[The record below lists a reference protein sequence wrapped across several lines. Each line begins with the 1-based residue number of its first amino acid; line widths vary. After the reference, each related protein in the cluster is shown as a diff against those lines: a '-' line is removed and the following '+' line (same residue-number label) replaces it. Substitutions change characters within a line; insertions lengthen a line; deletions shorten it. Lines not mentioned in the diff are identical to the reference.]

1 MAKLNRRKL
10 CGFRI
15 REGFFNSTIQ
25 NMKLS
30 TKAKAAITLKVTSS
44 TVSDWLVSIDGF
56 GWLDRT
62 FGCVGLLLLAS
73 RSVANALY
81 SDMLNSQAF
90 RKKQP
95 SEKCPQII
103 HILHLFVQQNTFCLN
118 VLDLAVRLCPYV
130 AWRGKQNYALSY
142 EFPGHKI
149 FKSFKAL
156 AVVLVALPIQS
167 LDW

>member
-1 MAKLNRRKL
+1 MTLPSDKRKDISPVSKSVMAKLNRRKL

-15 REGFFNSTIQ
+15 REGFFNSTTQ

-44 TVSDWLVSIDGF
+44 TVSDWLVSTDGF

-81 SDMLNSQAF
+81 SAMLNS
-90 RKKQP
+90 
-95 SEKCPQII
+95 
-103 HILHLFVQQNTFCLN
+103 L
-118 VLDLAVRLCPYV
+118 
-130 AWRGKQNYALSY
+130 
-142 EFPGHKI
+142 
-149 FKSFKAL
+149 
-156 AVVLVALPIQS
+156 
-167 LDW
+167 

>member
-1 MAKLNRRKL
+1 MTLPSDKRKDISPVSKSVMAKLNRRKL

-30 TKAKAAITLKVTSS
+30 TKAKEAITLKVTSS
-44 TVSDWLVSIDGF
+44 TVSDWLVSTDGF

-81 SDMLNSQAF
+81 SAMLNS
-90 RKKQP
+90 
-95 SEKCPQII
+95 
-103 HILHLFVQQNTFCLN
+103 L
-118 VLDLAVRLCPYV
+118 
-130 AWRGKQNYALSY
+130 
-142 EFPGHKI
+142 
-149 FKSFKAL
+149 
-156 AVVLVALPIQS
+156 
-167 LDW
+167 